1 MKKIIVAM
9 VSAIILSCSA
19 MYACNGHCDFDNPK
33 YEEERIIFDMA
44 MELYSNFGEEIEIE
58 ECLSMARNMYEME
71 KAKAELNKKE
81 MGTLKK

>member
-9 VSAIILSCSA
+9 VSAIVLSCSA

-44 MELYSNFGEEIEIE
+44 MELYSNFGEENISIE
-58 ECLSMARNMYEME
+58 ECLSMARSMYEME
-71 KAKAELNKKE
+71 KAKAELNKS
-81 MGTLKK
+81 MM